1 MTKSFDFGN
10 EPRQHE
16 LSSLVAKEVQRVL
29 TQHKEVIKERSS
41 LSSHMGIGNIAAADL
56 LSATRLQGIMTI

>member
-10 EPRQHE
+10 EPSQDE

-29 TQHKEVIKERSS
+29 ARHEVVMKERSS
-41 LSSHMGIGNIAAADL
+41 IALRIGTGNIAAADL
-56 LSATRLQGIMTI
+56 LSAPP